1 MARPRKMTTEQ
12 MISVVDSYYLVHANG
27 NEKRMKCSLI
37 AAYAVELGYQ
47 AQGYDF
53 ARNPEVRE
61 HIERIKCVAE
71 IDADVGIHTHVSYK
85 SLDVAE
91 FIRCNK
97 NKIDLVKAL
106 SELDSYWK
114 KIYEHSSVLRA
125 KNKKLTQINAE
136 LEISVQKLKTDIE
149 KLNYEKTD
157 ISKKNSKIIAEN
169 RYLRKVLKKYL
180 YPAVANEILLEE
192 NAIKDAET
200 HLTENA
206 AMDMIEF
213 DKPQSLDEHMR
224 QDIRIQSEEERL
236 LSKMW
241 GICDE

>member
-1 MARPRKMTTEQ
+1 M
-12 MISVVDSYYLVHANG
+12 
-27 NEKRMKCSLI
+27 
-37 AAYAVELGYQ
+37 
-47 AQGYDF
+47 
-53 ARNPEVRE
+53 
-61 HIERIKCVAE
+61 
-71 IDADVGIHTHVSYK
+71 
-85 SLDVAE
+85 
-91 FIRCNK
+91 
-97 NKIDLVKAL
+97 
-106 SELDSYWK
+106 
-114 KIYEHSSVLRA
+114 
-125 KNKKLTQINAE
+125 
-136 LEISVQKLKTDIE
+136 
-149 KLNYEKTD
+149 
-157 ISKKNSKIIAEN
+157 
-169 RYLRKVLKKYL
+169 RKVLKKYL